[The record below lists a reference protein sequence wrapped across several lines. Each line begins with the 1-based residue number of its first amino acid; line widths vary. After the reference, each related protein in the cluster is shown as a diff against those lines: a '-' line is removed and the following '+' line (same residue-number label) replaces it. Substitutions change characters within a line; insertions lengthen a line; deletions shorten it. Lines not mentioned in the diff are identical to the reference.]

1 MIISISSPYGSGCS
15 GRDSTLFHLVLSL
28 CRCTGISVNKRD
40 FSFQSKSPTL
50 LSPCRVFAYLSVSRN
65 PVTCGLT
72 RIGRAQTKMHKTPE
86 KVLSHIP
93 GPAAGLAREKRIA
106 EGTAGSIQPGYEV
119 TGMQSTISGSPPHES
134 SANRNQEGTATYSS
148 APVVLRP
155 AYMGGQA
162 MTAGES
168 TRPPVSHALL
178 PEIPRSREALAGIQ
192 IRRCRDGVSCVTW
205 SRRCRDATFGTQI
218 PRSSDD
224 SR

>member
-1 MIISISSPYGSGCS
+1 VHRY
-15 GRDSTLFHLVLSL
+15 
-28 CRCTGISVNKRD
+28 
-40 FSFQSKSPTL
+40 FSKQKVSFLPAQIPTL
-50 LSPCRVFAYLSVSRN
+50 LSPGTVFAYLSVSRN
-65 PVTCGLT
+65 PVTCGLS
-72 RIGRAQTKMHKTPE
+72 RIDRAQTKMHKIPE

-93 GPAAGLAREKRIA
+93 GPVTGLAREKRIA
-106 EGTAGSIQPGYEV
+106 EGTAGPIQPGYEV

-178 PEIPRSREALAGIQ
+178 PEIPRSREALAGFQ

>member
-93 GPAAGLAREKRIA
+93 GPVTGLAREKRIA
-106 EGTAGSIQPGYEV
+106 EGTAGPLQPGYEV

-155 AYMGGQA
+155 AYMGGQV

-168 TRPPVSHALL
+168 TSTPVPGTTSA
-178 PEIPRSREALAGIQ
+178 
-192 IRRCRDGVSCVTW
+192 W
-205 SRRCRDATFGTQI
+205 TFPSGS
-218 PRSSDD
+218 PVLCA
-224 SR
+224 

>member
-1 MIISISSPYGSGCS
+1 
-15 GRDSTLFHLVLSL
+15 
-28 CRCTGISVNKRD
+28 
-40 FSFQSKSPTL
+40 
-50 LSPCRVFAYLSVSRN
+50 
-65 PVTCGLT
+65 
-72 RIGRAQTKMHKTPE
+72 MHKTPE

-155 AYMGGQA
+155 AYMGGQV

-168 TRPPVSHALL
+168 TSTPVPGTTSA
-178 PEIPRSREALAGIQ
+178 
-192 IRRCRDGVSCVTW
+192 W
-205 SRRCRDATFGTQI
+205 TFPSGS
-218 PRSSDD
+218 PVLCA
-224 SR
+224 